1 MSVRTFC
8 IWRGTIALNAG
19 KTPDAAARP
28 ISARSRRRQT
38 STAEKVELAPLRPD
52 TGDID
57 VDIANGVSGET
68 RLLWFFAV
76 NLPGR
81 LISCC
86 PSKSLASRVEDRER
100 EAMEAVVRRQ
110 QRMPPEENDARLVL

>member
-1 MSVRTFC
+1 MSVRTFW
-8 IWRGTIALNAG
+8 IWRGTNALDAG
-19 KTPDAAARP
+19 KTPDAASR
-28 ISARSRRRQT
+28 STFARSRRRLT
-38 STAEKVELAPLRPD
+38 NTAEKVKLGRLRPD

-57 VDIANGVSGET
+57 VDIADGVNGET
-68 RLLWFFAV
+68 RLLGFLAF

-81 LISCC
+81 LISCRPRKC
-86 PSKSLASRVEDRER
+86 LADLVEDRER